1 MARVSDMRTRTGTTS
16 TAMRMHVARKR
27 ARALTPGATHGAQ
40 AHALLQLE
48 PVLAS
53 AGALQPR
60 QDRCAHGEARSGL
73 RVTACATAFTTTAAA
88 ATATATTTT
97 L

>member
-1 MARVSDMRTRTGTTS
+1 
-16 TAMRMHVARKR
+16 MHGV
-27 ARALTPGATHGAQ
+27 
-40 AHALLQLE
+40 HALLQLE
-48 PVLAS
+48 RVLLGS
-53 AGALQPR
+53 AGALQPH
-60 QDRCAHGEARSGL
+60 QGRCAHGEARSGL